1 MLDIRL
7 IRERRDF
14 VRERL
19 ASRGAGDEKKIAEV
33 LELDEQ
39 RRKILSE
46 VEQLKAQRNRVS
58 KEIGA
63 LMGQKKTA
71 EAETKK
77 AETRTMGDR
86 ITELDHQA
94 AESEAKRDAILIRL
108 PNLPH
113 SSVAVGQHTGD
124 NPEVRTWGE
133 KPSFAFK
140 PKSHIELCESLRL
153 VDFGRGAKFSGTGF
167 LLYTGWG

>member
-7 IRERRDF
+7 IRERPDF
-14 VRERL
+14 MRERL
-19 ASRGAGDEKKIAEV
+19 ASRGAGDDKKVADV

-71 EAETKK
+71 EAEAKK

-86 ITELDHQA
+86 IAELDRQA
-94 AESEAKRDAILIRL
+94 AEIEAKRDTILIRL

-113 SSVAVGQHTGD
+113 SSVTVGKNAAD
-124 NPEVRTWGE
+124 NPE
-133 KPSFAFK
+133 
-140 PKSHIELCESLRL
+140 
-153 VDFGRGAKFSGTGF
+153 
-167 LLYTGWG
+167 